1 MRSLMRLIFIGVFG
15 AALLISGCQST
26 PKGLSAEQVALLK
39 SHGFQWTE
47 DGWELGLS
55 GKVLFDT
62 DSEVVSSASTA
73 QLTQITQALLG
84 VGIQQV
90 RLEGHTDNVGQ
101 AAYNQQLSLRR
112 AQTVAAVMQGAGMD
126 AQLIATHGMG
136 QSKPIA
142 DNNTAEGR
150 SENRR
155 VAIIVSTP

>member
-1 MRSLMRLIFIGVFG
+1 MRSLLRI
-15 AALLISGCQST
+15 LLITMLGAVLLSGCQST

-39 SHGFQWTE
+39 SHGFQWTDE
-47 DGWELGLS
+47 GWELGLS

-62 DSEVVSSASTA
+62 DSEVVSSTSAE
-73 QLTQITQALLG
+73 QLSKITQALLG

-101 AAYNQQLSLRR
+101 PAYNQALSLRR
-112 AQTVAAVMQGAGMD
+112 AQTVAKVMQSAGMD
-126 AQLIATHGMG
+126 ANLIASHGLG

-142 DNNTAEGR
+142 DNATAEGR

-155 VAIIVSTP
+155 VSIIVSTP

>member
-1 MRSLMRLIFIGVFG
+1 MKQPFTKP
-15 AALLISGCQST
+15 AT
-26 PKGLSAEQVALLK
+26 TYAEQVALLK

-62 DSEVVSSASTA
+62 DSEVVSSASTI
-73 QLTQITQALLG
+73 QLTKITQALLG

-101 AAYNQQLSLRR
+101 PAYNEQLSLRR
-112 AQTVAAVMQGAGMD
+112 AKKVAAVMQGAGMD
-126 AQLIATHGMG
+126 AQLITARGLG

>member
-1 MRSLMRLIFIGVFG
+1 MLG
-15 AALLISGCQST
+15 AALLSGCQST

-39 SHGFQWTE
+39 SHGFQWTDE
-47 DGWELGLS
+47 GWELGLS

-62 DSEVVSSASTA
+62 DSEVVSGTSAE
-73 QLTQITQALLG
+73 QLTKITQALLD

-101 AAYNQQLSLRR
+101 PAYNQQLSLRR
-112 AQTVAAVMQGAGMD
+112 AQKVAAVMQAAGMD
-126 AQLIATHGMG
+126 ANLIASHGLG

-142 DNNTAEGR
+142 DNATAEGR

-155 VAIIVSTP
+155 VSIIVSTP

>member
-1 MRSLMRLIFIGVFG
+1 LITMLG
-15 AALLISGCQST
+15 AALLSGCQST

-39 SHGFQWTE
+39 SHGFQWTDE
-47 DGWELGLS
+47 GWELGLS

-62 DSEVVSSASTA
+62 DSEVVSGTSAE
-73 QLTQITQALLG
+73 QLTKITQALLG

-101 AAYNQQLSLRR
+101 PAYNQQLSLRR
-112 AQTVAAVMQGAGMD
+112 AQKVAAVMQAAGMD
-126 AQLIATHGMG
+126 ANLIASHGLG

-142 DNNTAEGR
+142 DNATAEGR

-155 VAIIVSTP
+155 VSIIVSTP

>member
-1 MRSLMRLIFIGVFG
+1 MRSLLRVLLITMLG
-15 AALLISGCQST
+15 AALLSGCQST

-39 SHGFQWTE
+39 SHGFQWTDE
-47 DGWELGLS
+47 GWELGLS

-62 DSEVVSSASTA
+62 DSEVVSGTSAE
-73 QLTQITQALLG
+73 QLTKITQALLG

-101 AAYNQQLSLRR
+101 PAYNQQLSLRR
-112 AQTVAAVMQGAGMD
+112 AQKVAAVMQAAGMD
-126 AQLIATHGMG
+126 ANLIASHGLG

-142 DNNTAEGR
+142 DNATAEGR

-155 VAIIVSTP
+155 VSIIVSTP

>member
-1 MRSLMRLIFIGVFG
+1 V
-15 AALLISGCQST
+15 
-26 PKGLSAEQVALLK
+26 
-39 SHGFQWTE
+39 E

-62 DSEVVSSASTA
+62 DSEIVSSASTA

-101 AAYNQQLSLRR
+101 PAYNQQLSLRR

-126 AQLIATHGMG
+126 AQLIATQGMG

>member
-1 MRSLMRLIFIGVFG
+1 LRSLLRVLLITMLG
-15 AALLISGCQST
+15 AALLSGCQST

-39 SHGFQWTE
+39 SHGFQWTDE
-47 DGWELGLS
+47 GWELGLS

-62 DSEVVSSASTA
+62 DSEVVSGTSTE
-73 QLTQITQALLG
+73 QLTKITQALLG

-101 AAYNQQLSLRR
+101 PAYNQALSLRR
-112 AQTVAAVMQGAGMD
+112 AQTVATVMQSAGMD
-126 AQLIATHGMG
+126 ANLIASHGLG

-142 DNNTAEGR
+142 DNATAEGR

-155 VAIIVSTP
+155 VSIIVSTP

>member
-1 MRSLMRLIFIGVFG
+1 MLG
-15 AALLISGCQST
+15 AALLSGCQST

-39 SHGFQWTE
+39 SHGFQWTDE
-47 DGWELGLS
+47 GWELGLS

-62 DSEVVSSASTA
+62 DSEVVSGTSAE
-73 QLTQITQALLG
+73 QLTKITQALLG

-101 AAYNQQLSLRR
+101 PAYNQQLSLRR
-112 AQTVAAVMQGAGMD
+112 AQKVAAVMQAAGMD
-126 AQLIATHGMG
+126 ANLIASHGLG

-142 DNNTAEGR
+142 DNSTAEAR

-155 VAIIVSTP
+155 VSIIVSTP

>member
-1 MRSLMRLIFIGVFG
+1 MLG
-15 AALLISGCQST
+15 AALLSGCQST

-39 SHGFQWTE
+39 SHGFQWTDE
-47 DGWELGLS
+47 GWELGLS

-62 DSEVVSSASTA
+62 DSEVVSGTSAE
-73 QLTQITQALLG
+73 QLTKITQALLG

-101 AAYNQQLSLRR
+101 PAYNQALSLRR
-112 AQTVAAVMQGAGMD
+112 AQTVATVMQSAGMD
-126 AQLIATHGMG
+126 ANLIASHGLG

-142 DNNTAEGR
+142 DNATAEGR

-155 VAIIVSTP
+155 VSIIVSTP

>member
-1 MRSLMRLIFIGVFG
+1 MRSLLRLIFISVLGV
-15 AALLISGCQST
+15 ALLSGCQST

-73 QLTQITQALLG
+73 QLTKITQALLG

-101 AAYNQQLSLRR
+101 PAYNEQL
-112 AQTVAAVMQGAGMD
+112 
-126 AQLIATHGMG
+126 
-136 QSKPIA
+136 
-142 DNNTAEGR
+142 
-150 SENRR
+150 
-155 VAIIVSTP
+155 